1 MAEVTRA
8 LVEVILILGQ
18 DLSLKFNLRGD
29 VVLKSRLFLCLRLE
43 IIFLLVIIGVCLTK
57 R

>member
-1 MAEVTRA
+1 MKEVTRA

-29 VVLKSRLFLCLRLE
+29 VVLKSRLFYVYV
-43 IIFLLVIIGVCLTK
+43 VIQFSFG
-57 R
+57 